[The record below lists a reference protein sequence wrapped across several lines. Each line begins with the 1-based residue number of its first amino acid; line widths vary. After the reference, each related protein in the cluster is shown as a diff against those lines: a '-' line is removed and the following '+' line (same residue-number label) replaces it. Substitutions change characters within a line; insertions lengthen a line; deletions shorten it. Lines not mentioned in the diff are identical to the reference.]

1 MRDGCGFITTKR
13 SRWDTL
19 DRMDQQAVDAYR
31 EAYEAW
37 QKQLEL
43 VHAFM
48 LDGEPLHPTRIKGV
62 LNREATA
69 KERYDEA
76 RKMLLG
82 IGD

>member
-1 MRDGCGFITTKR
+1 
-13 SRWDTL
+13 
-19 DRMDQQAVDAYR
+19 MDQQTADAYR

-37 QKQLEL
+37 RKQLDQ

-48 LDGEPLHPTRIKGV
+48 LDGEALHPTKIKGL
-62 LNREATA
+62 LNREASA

-76 RKMLLG
+76 RRALLG

>member
-1 MRDGCGFITTKR
+1 
-13 SRWDTL
+13 
-19 DRMDQQAVDAYR
+19 MDQQTADAYR

-37 QKQLEL
+37 QQQLDQ

-48 LDGEPLHPTRIKGV
+48 LDGEPLHPTKIKGL

-76 RKMLLG
+76 RRALLG

>member
-1 MRDGCGFITTKR
+1 
-13 SRWDTL
+13 
-19 DRMDQQAVDAYR
+19 MDQQAVDAYR

-69 KERYDEA
+69 KERYGRGTQDAA
-76 RKMLLG
+76 RHRRLSEG
-82 IGD
+82 

>member
-1 MRDGCGFITTKR
+1 
-13 SRWDTL
+13 
-19 DRMDQQAVDAYR
+19 MDEQTAEAYR

-37 QKQLEL
+37 RRQLDQ

-48 LDGEPLHPTRIKGV
+48 LDGEPLHPTKIKGL
-62 LNREATA
+62 LNREASA

-76 RKMLLG
+76 RRALLG

>member
-1 MRDGCGFITTKR
+1 ME
-13 SRWDTL
+13 
-19 DRMDQQAVDAYR
+19 QQTAEAYR

-37 QKQLEL
+37 RKQLDQ

-48 LDGEPLHPTRIKGV
+48 LDGEPLHPTKIKGL
-62 LNREATA
+62 LNREASA

-76 RKMLLG
+76 RRALLG

>member
-1 MRDGCGFITTKR
+1 MPGHALSHPLGYTRY
-13 SRWDTL
+13 
-19 DRMDQQAVDAYR
+19 MDPQAADAYR

-37 QKQLEL
+37 QKQLEQ

-48 LDGEPLHPTRIKGV
+48 LDGEPLHPSRIKGL

-76 RKMLLG
+76 RRALLG

>member
-1 MRDGCGFITTKR
+1 
-13 SRWDTL
+13 
-19 DRMDQQAVDAYR
+19 MDQQTADTYR

-37 QKQLEL
+37 RKQLDQ

-48 LDGEPLHPTRIKGV
+48 LEGEPLHPTKIKGL
-62 LNREATA
+62 LNREASA

-76 RKMLLG
+76 RRALLG

>member
-1 MRDGCGFITTKR
+1 
-13 SRWDTL
+13 
-19 DRMDQQAVDAYR
+19 MDQQTADTYR

-37 QKQLEL
+37 QKQLDQ

-48 LDGEPLHPTRIKGV
+48 LDGEPLHPMKIKGL
-62 LNREATA
+62 LNREASA

-76 RKMLLG
+76 RRALLG